1 MLSIKGE
8 RTFLFFNFLITGLHN
23 SLANA
28 LFETFLFL
36 TEDILN
42 VLSPNILSEAVL
54 LIELL
59 KSLKS
64 MSCLKQAL
72 SSSFW

>member
-8 RTFLFFNFLITGLHN
+8 RTFLLHN
-23 SLANA
+23 SSANA
-28 LFETFLFL
+28 LFETFLFP
-36 TEDILN
+36 N
-42 VLSPNILSEAVL
+42 VLSPNILSEALL
-54 LIELL
+54 LIEFL

-72 SSSFW
+72 SSSF